1 MFGRAVLLVTTILTA
16 LLLAPATAVAQCTSG
31 LVNTMG
37 GPGDDGCGGIYPA
50 IGSAAVVA
58 AALGAA
64 AVHAAVSYARG
75 QVDGG
80 QELRVNHFNGEF
92 IKGDVHGDVFMKGGT
107 IEGNV
112 YGNVVMWQGATITGD
127 VYGDV
132 VQIGPANSI
141 GQIGPA
147 GANSI
152 GGSVQGDV
160 VQARR
165 ISGTIT
171 IGGRAIVSP
180 GR

>member
-1 MFGRAVLLVTTILTA
+1 MRNMYRRAALLVTTILTA
-16 LLLAPATAVAQCTSG
+16 LLLTPATAVAQCTGG
-31 LVNTMG
+31 LVNTLG
-37 GPGDDGCGGIYPA
+37 DPRDDGCGGIYPA
-50 IGSAAVVA
+50 IGSAVVVA

-64 AVHAAVSYARG
+64 ALHAVVSYARG

-92 IKGDVHGDVFMKGGT
+92 IKGDVRGDVFMKGGT
-107 IEGNV
+107 IDGNV
-112 YGNVVMWQGATITGD
+112 YGNVVMWEGATITGN

-132 VQIGPANSI
+132 VQISS
-141 GQIGPA
+141 A

-152 GGSVQGDV
+152 GGSVQGKV

-171 IGGRAIVSP
+171 IGGRTIISP
-180 GR
+180 VR

>member
-1 MFGRAVLLVTTILTA
+1 MHSMFGRAVLLVPTILTA
-16 LLLAPATAVAQCTSG
+16 LPLTPATAAAQCTSG
-31 LVNTMG
+31 LVNTLG

-50 IGSAAVVA
+50 IGSAVVMA

-75 QVDGG
+75 RVDGG
-80 QELRVNHFNGEF
+80 QELCVNHFNGEF
-92 IKGDVHGDVFMKGGT
+92 IKGDVRGDVFMKGGT

-112 YGNVVMWQGATITGD
+112 YGNVVMWEGATITGD

-132 VQIGPANSI
+132 VQIGL
-141 GQIGPA
+141 A

-152 GGSVQGDV
+152 GGSVQGNV

-171 IGGRAIVSP
+171 IGGRTIISP
-180 GR
+180 VR